1 MATTATPKGITVD
14 GVSATYNPAAA
25 GDKVTNPGKGAFLTV
40 KNGAGAS
47 MTLTITPPGK
57 TGYGVANPAK
67 VFTVPATGEM
77 DVPLLA
83 EYGDPADAGKVA
95 LAWSSTTT
103 VTWAAKRIGVTG

>member
-1 MATTATPKGITVD
+1 MATIATAKAITVD

-25 GDKVTNPGKGAFLTV
+25 GDKVTTPDRGAFLTV

-57 TGYGVANPAK
+57 TGYNVANPAK
-67 VFTVPATGEM
+67 VWTIPATGEM
-77 DVPLLA
+77 DIPMLTA
-83 EYGDPADAGKVA
+83 YGDPADGGNIA

-103 VTWAAKRIGVTG
+103 VTWAAKQNGI